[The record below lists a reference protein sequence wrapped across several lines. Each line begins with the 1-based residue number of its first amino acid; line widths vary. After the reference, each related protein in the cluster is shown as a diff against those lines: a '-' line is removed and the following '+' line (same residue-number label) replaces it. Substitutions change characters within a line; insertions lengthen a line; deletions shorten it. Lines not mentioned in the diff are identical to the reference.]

1 MSSERQRYEF
11 RMPDP
16 GEGLTEAELDTWLV
30 AEGDEVTDEDVLCEV
45 ETDKAIVEIPVP
57 CPGEVVE
64 LRADPGDVVEVGE
77 VIAVFETENPPSGQV
92 AVSEDDGGEAAEETE
107 TEVEGSGSGAEAS
120 EPSTEGGAAAAEST
134 TGASDERVFAAPST
148 RRYAREQGVDLE
160 AVDGS
165 GPSGRV
171 LRADVDAFLEG
182 QTWTAS
188 SAATGA
194 AATEPTT
201 ETAAA
206 AAQAGTVA
214 EAGAGAEAGDVET
227 DEYGEVVRRP
237 LRGLRAT
244 IAENMVE
251 SAQTI
256 PHVTSMFEADATDLV
271 DLKENLDEKLDA
283 PISYTALVM
292 KAVAASLA
300 EHPSLNAS
308 VDDEAGEIVEKRYY
322 NIGVATH
329 TEDGLLVPVVEH
341 VDQKSIAEVSREVA
355 DLAERARE
363 RSVDASDLSGG
374 TFTVTNTGSHSEHG
388 TFGTPII
395 RHPEVAVLGMS
406 RVQRKPVAVGD
417 DELAVRPVLPLS
429 LSYDHRLVDGVTAS
443 LFAEHVIDAIEDRDV
458 FTARL

>member
-1 MSSERQRYEF
+1 MSSERHRYEF

-16 GEGLTEAELDTWLV
+16 GEGLTEAELDAWLV

-57 CPGEVVE
+57 CPGDVIE

-77 VIAVFETENPPSGQV
+77 VIAVFETEHPPSGQV
-92 AVSEDDGGEAAEETE
+92 AVSEDAADEAGEKTE
-107 TEVEGSGSGAEAS
+107 TEAVSGESATEAS
-120 EPSTEGGAAAAEST
+120 EPSTESGAAAAESAS
-134 TGASDERVFAAPST
+134 GASDERVFAAPST

-160 AVDGS
+160 TVDGS

-182 QTWTAS
+182 ETGTAG
-188 SAATGA
+188 SAASEA
-194 AATEPTT
+194 AAAESRT

-206 AAQAGTVA
+206 TA
-214 EAGAGAEAGDVET
+214 EAGTAAEAGDVET

-244 IAENMVE
+244 IAENMVA
-251 SAQTI
+251 SKQTI

-271 DLKENLDEKLDA
+271 DLKETLDEKLDA
-283 PISYTALVM
+283 PVSYTALVM
-292 KAVAASLA
+292 KAVAPAL
-300 EHPSLNAS
+300 EEYPSLNAS
-308 VDDEAGEIVEKRYY
+308 VDDDAGEIVEKRYY
-322 NIGVATH
+322 NVGVATH
-329 TEDGLLVPVVEH
+329 TEDGLLVPVVDT

-388 TFGTPII
+388 TFGTPVI

-417 DELAVRPVLPLS
+417 DEMAVRPVLPLS

>member
-1 MSSERQRYEF
+1 MSSERHRYEF

-16 GEGLTEAELDTWLV
+16 GEGLTEAELDAWLV

-57 CPGEVVE
+57 CPGDVIE

-77 VIAVFETENPPSGQV
+77 VIAVFETEHPPSGQV
-92 AVSEDDGGEAAEETE
+92 AVSEDAADEAGEKTE
-107 TEVEGSGSGAEAS
+107 TEAVSGESAAEAS
-120 EPSTEGGAAAAEST
+120 EPSTESGAAAAESAS
-134 TGASDERVFAAPST
+134 GASDERVFAAPST

-160 AVDGS
+160 TVDGS

-182 QTWTAS
+182 ETGTAG
-188 SAATGA
+188 SAASEA
-194 AATEPTT
+194 AAAESRT

-206 AAQAGTVA
+206 TA
-214 EAGAGAEAGDVET
+214 EAGTAAEAGDVET

-244 IAENMVE
+244 IAENMVA
-251 SAQTI
+251 SKQTI

-271 DLKENLDEKLDA
+271 DLKETLDEKLDA
-283 PISYTALVM
+283 PVSYTALVM
-292 KAVAASLA
+292 KAVAPAL
-300 EHPSLNAS
+300 EEYPSLNAS
-308 VDDEAGEIVEKRYY
+308 VDDDAGEIVEKRYY
-322 NIGVATH
+322 NVGVATH
-329 TEDGLLVPVVEH
+329 TEDGLLVPVVDT

-388 TFGTPII
+388 TFGTPVI

-417 DELAVRPVLPLS
+417 DEMAVRPVLPLS

>member
-1 MSSERQRYEF
+1 
-11 RMPDP
+11 MPDP

-57 CPGEVVE
+57 CPGEVAE

-92 AVSEDDGGEAAEETE
+92 AVSEDATDEAAGEAETE
-107 TEVEGSGSGAEAS
+107 AEGSESGAEAG
-120 EPSTEGGAAAAEST
+120 EPSTEGGAAAAESA

-148 RRYAREQGVDLE
+148 RRFAREQGVDLE

-171 LRADVDAFLEG
+171 LRADVDAFLDGE
-182 QTWTAS
+182 TETAG
-188 SAATGA
+188 SAASEA
-194 AATEPTT
+194 AAAEPTT
-201 ETAAA
+201 EAAA
-206 AAQAGTVA
+206 ATA

-283 PISYTALVM
+283 PVSYTALVM

-300 EHPSLNAS
+300 AHPSLNAS
-308 VDDEAGEIVEKRYY
+308 VDVEAGEIVEKRYY

-417 DELAVRPVLPLS
+417 DEMEVRPVLPLS

>member
-1 MSSERQRYEF
+1 
-11 RMPDP
+11 
-16 GEGLTEAELDTWLV
+16 
-30 AEGDEVTDEDVLCEV
+30 
-45 ETDKAIVEIPVP
+45 
-57 CPGEVVE
+57 
-64 LRADPGDVVEVGE
+64 
-77 VIAVFETENPPSGQV
+77 
-92 AVSEDDGGEAAEETE
+92 
-107 TEVEGSGSGAEAS
+107 
-120 EPSTEGGAAAAEST
+120 
-134 TGASDERVFAAPST
+134 
-148 RRYAREQGVDLE
+148 
-160 AVDGS
+160 
-165 GPSGRV
+165 
-171 LRADVDAFLEG
+171 
-182 QTWTAS
+182 
-188 SAATGA
+188 AAT
-194 AATEPTT
+194 
-201 ETAAA
+201 
-206 AAQAGTVA
+206 A
-214 EAGAGAEAGDVET
+214 EAGGVET

-244 IAENMVE
+244 IAENMVA
-251 SAQTI
+251 SKQTI

-283 PISYTALVM
+283 PVSYTALVV
-292 KAVAASLA
+292 KAVAPAL
-300 EHPSLNAS
+300 EEYPSLNAS

-322 NIGVATH
+322 NVGVATH

-406 RVQRKPVAVGD
+406 RVQDKPVAVGD
-417 DELAVRPVLPLS
+417 DEMEVRPVLPLS